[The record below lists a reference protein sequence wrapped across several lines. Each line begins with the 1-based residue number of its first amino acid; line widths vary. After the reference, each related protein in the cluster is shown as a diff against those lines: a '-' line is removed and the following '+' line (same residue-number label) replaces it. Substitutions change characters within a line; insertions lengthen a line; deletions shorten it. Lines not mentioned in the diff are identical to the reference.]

1 MKKIL
6 CTGVLLGAVILASCT
21 KEEDGRVVEKT
32 PIIEMEEETASEK
45 ENKLELMQEA
55 SAAPLELT
63 QQEKEAYH
71 KRYVDAVKWLNEQ
84 KVGLSMEV
92 GPIEQFED
100 AAWRDPDI
108 FEKNIRATVENHLA
122 KEREMR
128 QGLSEKDK
136 EAERQAEGKVA
147 KKAYMYISEVI
158 NVVEVAAN
166 FQTQYS
172 EADGRQV
179 FSGVDEITI
188 QELGT
193 SGTWEQTSADVS
205 LIDGGRTYVIDIE
218 GTWNGLGVTFEKA
231 FTMEFNCDQYG
242 DVY

>member
-6 CTGVLLGAVILASCT
+6 CAGILLGAVTLASCT
-21 KEEDGRVVEKT
+21 KEEEGRVVEET
-32 PIIEMEEETASEK
+32 PIVGVEEETVSEK
-45 ENKLELMQEA
+45 EHKLELMQEV

-71 KRYVDAVKWLNEQ
+71 KRYVDAVEWLNEQ

-92 GPIEQFED
+92 GPIEQFKD
-100 AAWRDPDI
+100 NDWQDPDV
-108 FEKNIRATVENHLA
+108 FEKDIRATVENHLA
-122 KEREMR
+122 EERELK

-136 EAERQAEGKVA
+136 EAKRQEDGKVA

-158 NVVEVAAN
+158 HAVEVAAN

-179 FSGVDEITI
+179 FAGVDEITI
-188 QELGT
+188 QEV
-193 SGTWEQTSADVS
+193 SAIGTWEQTSADVS

-218 GTWNGLGVTFEKA
+218 GNWSGLGVTFEKA
-231 FTMEFNCDQYG
+231 FTVEFNCDQYG
-242 DVY
+242 NVY